1 MKRKYNE
8 IMDHVNVTEEM
19 QNRILENIHIY
30 QPAGKSV
37 TARKRKWLSAAACL
51 VILLTGLWVMPG
63 LLQKNQMEE
72 PENVTIANGIVEK
85 DSLEQLSEAVGF
97 PVADVTGLP
106 FTPEKVTYWSYWDD
120 LAQVEYEGE
129 GQSAMFRQSEGT
141 EDNSGDYNEYACVKE
156 ILVGDLQ
163 VTLKGETEYYTL
175 AIWTD
180 GESSYSM
187 AIEAGLS
194 EEAWTV
200 LIESIH

>member
-19 QNRILENIHIY
+19 QNRILEN
-30 QPAGKSV
+30 
-37 TARKRKWLSAAACL
+37 
-51 VILLTGLWVMPG
+51 M
-63 LLQKNQMEE
+63 M
-72 PENVTIANGIVEK
+72 IANGIVEK

-97 PVADVTGLP
+97 SVAGVTGLP
-106 FTPEKVTYWSYWDD
+106 FAPEKVTYWSYWDD

-156 ILVGDLQ
+156 SLVGDLQ
-163 VTLKGETEYYTL
+163 VTLKGETEQYTL

-180 GESSYSM
+180 GESSYSI

>member
-19 QNRILENIHIY
+19 QNRILENVRAY
-30 QPAGKSV
+30 RPAK
-37 TARKRKWLSAAACL
+37 KRFMMGKWLSAAACL
-51 VILLTGLWVMPG
+51 VILLTGLWLMPG

-106 FTPEKVTYWSYWDD
+106 FAPEKVTYWSYWDD
-120 LAQVEYEGE
+120 FAQVEYEGE

-141 EDNSGDYNEYACVKE
+141 DDNSGDNNEYACVKE
-156 ILVGDLQ
+156 SLVGDLQ
-163 VTLKGETEYYTL
+163 VTLKGETEQYTL

-180 GESSYSM
+180 GENSYSM

>member
-19 QNRILENIHIY
+19 QNRILENVRAY
-30 QPAGKSV
+30 RPAK
-37 TARKRKWLSAAACL
+37 KRFMMGKWLSAAACL
-51 VILLTGLWVMPG
+51 VILLTGLWLMPG

-72 PENVTIANGIVEK
+72 PENVRIANGIVEK

-106 FTPEKVTYWSYWDD
+106 FAPEKVTYWSYWDD

-141 EDNSGDYNEYACVKE
+141 DDNSGDNNEYACVKE
-156 ILVGDLQ
+156 SLVGDLQ
-163 VTLKGETEYYTL
+163 VTLKGETEQYTL
-175 AIWTD
+175 DIWTD
-180 GESSYSM
+180 GENSYSM

>member
-30 QPAGKSV
+30 QPARKSV

-85 DSLEQLSEAVGF
+85 IPWNSCQ
-97 PVADVTGLP
+97 
-106 FTPEKVTYWSYWDD
+106 K
-120 LAQVEYEGE
+120 
-129 GQSAMFRQSEGT
+129 QSDFQWRM
-141 EDNSGDYNEYACVKE
+141 
-156 ILVGDLQ
+156 
-163 VTLKGETEYYTL
+163 
-175 AIWTD
+175 
-180 GESSYSM
+180 
-187 AIEAGLS
+187 
-194 EEAWTV
+194 
-200 LIESIH
+200 

>member
-1 MKRKYNE
+1 
-8 IMDHVNVTEEM
+8 
-19 QNRILENIHIY
+19 
-30 QPAGKSV
+30 
-37 TARKRKWLSAAACL
+37 
-51 VILLTGLWVMPG
+51 MPG

-72 PENVTIANGIVEK
+72 PENVMIANGIVEK

-97 PVADVTGLP
+97 SVAGVTGLP
-106 FTPEKVTYWSYWDD
+106 FAPEKVTYWSYWDD

-141 EDNSGDYNEYACVKE
+141 EDNSGD
-156 ILVGDLQ
+156 LQ
-163 VTLKGETEYYTL
+163 VTLKGETEQYTL

-180 GESSYSM
+180 GESSYSI

>member
-19 QNRILENIHIY
+19 QNRILENVRAY
-30 QPAGKSV
+30 RPAKKKFNV
-37 TARKRKWLSAAACL
+37 RKWLSAAACL
-51 VILLTGLWVMPG
+51 VILLTGLLLMPG
-63 LLQKNQMEE
+63 LLRKNQTEE
-72 PENVTIANGIVEK
+72 PGNVSIANGIVEK
-85 DSLEQLSEAVGF
+85 GSLEQLSEAVGF

-141 EDNSGDYNEYACVKE
+141 EDNSGDYTEYVCVKE
-156 ILVGDLQ
+156 LQ
-163 VTLKGETEYYTL
+163 MGEKKVTLKGETEQYTL

-180 GESSYSM
+180 GESSYSIE
-187 AIEAGLS
+187 IEAGLS
-194 EEAWTV
+194 EEAWTA
-200 LIESIH
+200 LIETIH